1 MQVHAKCFLDLSGGE
16 ACDYK
21 DSTPHELADGAT
33 ARDLAVKV
41 GLDPEKIKLIFVN
54 HEEVPLSTV
63 LKDGDQVA
71 FSPY

>member
-1 MQVHAKCFLDLSGGE
+1 MQVHAKCFLDLSGGK

-21 DSTPHELADGAT
+21 GSTPHELADGAT

-41 GLDPEKIKLIFVN
+41 GLDPGKIKLIFVN
-54 HEEVPLSTV
+54 YKEVPLGTV